1 MYNALGFKGALTG
14 LKQFLA
20 TESPLKM
27 MKKAFYLT
35 LNALF
40 ALDIFKFLSWL
51 FGQVEKL
58 DEKGKVNFKIGDVK
72 IWLTIN
78 CSAHRY
84 TDTQRYTKI

>member
-1 MYNALGFKGALTG
+1 MLFISSKMLLWFLRFKVLWFKLLYLSYFLYNALGFKGAHTG

-40 ALDIFKFLSWL
+40 ALNIFKFLS
-51 FGQVEKL
+51 
-58 DEKGKVNFKIGDVK
+58 
-72 IWLTIN
+72 
-78 CSAHRY
+78 
-84 TDTQRYTKI
+84 